1 VSPPP
6 LTDYDLASEL
16 ASCDAQ
22 IGLWRGL
29 RRSDQRPVLLKL
41 LNAPSQD
48 AVAWLRREH
57 HILSQLSLE
66 GVSSALDLLHEGER
80 WGLVLDD
87 RGSSPL
93 SPQSLDGTLSL
104 EHFLEIASGA
114 SRVLASLHNERLTHR
129 RICPGAILV
138 DPATWRVELTDLS
151 QASPLNL
158 PVPTEPGWEP
168 GFLPYMS
175 PEHTGRIG
183 RALDHRSD
191 LYGLGATL
199 YHVLTGSPPFAGED
213 AASVIH
219 AHVARAPQS
228 PVSRRSDTPAVVAR
242 ILLRLLAK
250 PPEDRYQSAHA
261 LSADFERALRELRE
275 RGTVHD
281 FPIGA
286 RDRDRHLRLPNR
298 LFGREVELA
307 TLGKLWRSDV
317 PERRLVLATG
327 PAGIGKSA
335 FVHAQRPLVLEA
347 GGRFARGK
355 FDQLSSDVLYGALGE
370 ALRSLTRQL
379 LAQPEAPL
387 RQTQRLLQRALGQR
401 AQALLEVVPE
411 LGTLLE
417 EQLPL
422 APLGAL
428 EAEHRFHALVLGFL
442 RVLASPKRPLV
453 IFLDDLQWA
462 QPPSLRLLELLLLD
476 EELEGLV
483 VFGAYRDNEVLAGA
497 PLLETLGRLGE
508 VVPTTAL
515 ALGPLKEADVAE
527 FLCAALGRS
536 QAEVEPLAHLIHGQT
551 EGNPFEVREQLRGM
565 HAQGLLNFDE
575 ALRVWAWDLEQI
587 AGSEE
592 ASDIIEF
599 LLAGMGRL
607 SERGRELV
615 RLAACIGNTFRLETL
630 AVIAEV
636 PPEQLDQELGEVA
649 QALFIQPAV
658 PRISITSREGD
669 PVMIVPRYA
678 FRHDRIQQAAHALV
692 PLEDRARTHL
702 RIGRL
707 LAESLRQGEGVVNTV
722 EVATQLNA
730 GRALISERSE
740 REDLAE
746 LNRQAAVRAREST
759 SWTDAQGFIRIA
771 WDLLDDSS
779 PLPLLYAVAAERAHI
794 EYLNGEGER
803 VREVVAATLPRIEDP
818 LQRASLL
825 DHLVILG
832 TAEGRF
838 AEAISWG
845 RRALA
850 DLGVTLPEEDLERE
864 LEEELEAIHRNRV
877 SRSYEELAQ
886 APGMTDP
893 VTTRAVRILVNLDSP
908 SYLSDPALYAVVVC
922 KMANLTLAHGPV
934 SESSKAY
941 ASLGIVLT
949 SLGRYEEALR
959 YAELGI
965 ALSERFADKG
975 QECRACHTLANHV
988 LTWVRPARGTDAINE
1003 RGYQAGYFASEI
1015 LWCGFIQLF
1024 KLYNRF
1030 FAGRALPEILDAARE
1045 GLEFC
1050 ERTGNQPG
1058 IDSIHGIQLTLR
1070 SLTGQTSEE
1079 EHSAFVAECRAKEGT
1094 FALALYLCVQGEAEL
1109 IAGNPERALQICE
1122 EARPLLPAVLGVS
1135 VVAGHNLTESLAAID
1150 LLLGE
1155 LERSA
1160 TERTELAALV
1170 SRNQVELRRWA
1181 DGCPAN
1187 FECRWLLVEGAR
1199 LQLEGELLEA
1209 SRCFDR
1215 AAELAEVEGF
1225 VQISAQADE
1234 RQAKLWAAL
1243 DKPELQRLFQERAG
1257 QAYLSWGAT
1266 SKRALRR
1273 PSDGVQRGGSI
1284 SGLDVESLLKA
1295 SRAISGE
1302 LVRSRLLPRMLEI
1315 LGETTGAEWGFLIVD
1330 GPADLEVEA
1339 SWGPGGSSV
1348 KRIPLSEQPEVAEGV
1363 VRYAWRTAAEVV
1375 LPDASSAG
1383 PFVDD
1388 PVVSARRIRSLLAAP
1403 LIAQG
1408 RVRGVLYLANELVPG
1423 VFAEDRLQV
1432 LRLLLPQVTTSLAN
1446 AELFAELE
1454 ARTEA
1459 LRADVAIRE
1468 RTEQERGQ
1476 LEREVRQLQRMD
1488 AVGTLATGI
1497 AHDFNN
1503 LLQVIF
1509 GNTALARHLNTSPE
1523 VAESLEEIS
1532 RAGAHA
1538 RNLVAQILSF
1548 GRPGKA
1554 WLDYT
1559 DLRTVAEEALG
1570 LLTSSARPNV
1580 ELVASLPPEAALVEA
1595 HATQLHQVVMN
1606 LCTNAL
1612 QAIGSRG
1619 RLEVSVEALTLAE
1632 PRRVGEVVLSPGPY
1646 HLLQVSDD
1654 GVGMSEATA
1663 AQVFSAFFTTK
1674 EHAGGTGL
1682 GLPVVRRIV
1691 QGSRGAVEVESAL
1704 GQGTTFRVYLP
1715 AASGEREADL
1725 GPEPLRRL
1733 GSGQRILCVDDEESI
1748 TRLTQGLL
1756 SALGFEA
1763 HTLNESRLALEVLKT
1778 NPTTYEVLI
1787 LDVRMPDMSG
1797 VQLARAAARTCPDL
1811 PILLL
1816 TAEGTGEEDQLLEE
1830 GVVRAVLRKPIT
1842 GAGLAA
1848 AVGQALGLES

>member
-1 VSPPP
+1 MSPT

-16 ASCDAQ
+16 ASYDDHAE
-22 IGLWRGL
+22 LWRGL

-41 LNAPSQD
+41 LHAPTQD

-57 HILSQLSLE
+57 SVLSQLSLD

-87 RGSSPL
+87 RGLSPL
-93 SPQSLDGTLSL
+93 SPKCLDGSLSL
-104 EHFLEIASGA
+104 EHFLEVASAA
-114 SRVLASLHNERLTHR
+114 SRVLASLHREGLTHR

-138 DPATWRVELTDLS
+138 DPETRSVELTDLS
-151 QASPLNL
+151 QASPLDL
-158 PVPTEPGWEP
+158 PVRTEPGWEAS
-168 GFLPYMS
+168 FLPYMS

-183 RALDHRSD
+183 RSLDHRSD

-199 YHVLTGSPPFAGED
+199 YQLLTGSPPLTGDD
-213 AASVIH
+213 AAAVIH
-219 AHVARAPQS
+219 AHVARAPAS
-228 PVSRRSDTPAVVAR
+228 PVTLRAETPPVVAR

-261 LSADFERALRELRE
+261 LAADFERALRELRE
-275 RGTVHD
+275 RGSLQD

-286 RDRDRHLRLPNR
+286 RDRSRHLQLPNR
-298 LFGREVELA
+298 LFGREAELD
-307 TLGKLWRSDV
+307 TLAGLWRSDV
-317 PERRLVLATG
+317 TGRRLILATG

-335 FVHAQRPLVLEA
+335 FVHAQRPPVIER
-347 GGRFARGK
+347 GGRFALGK

-387 RQTQRLLQRALGQR
+387 RQTQRLLQSALGLR
-401 AQALLEVVPE
+401 AQALVEVVPE
-411 LGTLLE
+411 LETLLG

-428 EAEHRFHALVLGFL
+428 EAEHRFHALVMGFL
-442 RVLASPKRPLV
+442 GALGSPKRPLV

-462 QPPSLRLLELLLLD
+462 QPPSLRLLELLLLN
-476 EELEGLV
+476 EEIEGLV
-483 VFGAYRDNEVLAGA
+483 VFGAYRDAEVLAGA
-497 PLLETLGRLGE
+497 PLLETLAR
-508 VVPTTAL
+508 VQAKVPTTTL
-515 ALGPLKEADVAE
+515 ALGPLDAAEVAE
-527 FLCAALGRS
+527 LLCETLGRTRD
-536 QAEVEPLAHLIHGQT
+536 EVASLARLIHGQT
-551 EGNPFEVREQLRGM
+551 QGNPFEVREQVRGM

-575 ALRVWAWDLEQI
+575 ALRVWAWDLELI
-587 AGSEE
+587 AGSKE
-592 ASDIIEF
+592 ASNIVEF
-599 LLAGMGRL
+599 LLEGMGRL
-607 SERGRELV
+607 SERGRELL

-636 PPEQLDQELGEVA
+636 SPEELEEELSEVA
-649 QALFIQPAV
+649 EALFIQPAAPQV
-658 PRISITSREGD
+658 SITSHEGD
-669 PVMIVPRYA
+669 PVMVVPRYA
-678 FRHDRIQQAAHALV
+678 FRHDRIQQAAHALL
-692 PLEDRARTHL
+692 PAADRTQTHL

-707 LAESLRQGEGVVNTV
+707 LSLSLKQGEGVVSAV

-730 GRALISERSE
+730 GRSLITDRAE
-740 REDLAE
+740 REELAE

-759 SWTDAQGFIRIA
+759 SWTDAQGFARIA
-771 WDLLDDSS
+771 WELLDEAS
-779 PLPLLYAVAAERAHI
+779 PLPLLYAVSEERAHV
-794 EYLNGEGER
+794 EYLKGEGDQ
-803 VREVVAATLPRIEDP
+803 VREVVAATLPRLQDP
-818 LQRASLL
+818 LRRASLL

-832 TAEGRF
+832 TAEGSF
-838 AEAISWG
+838 ADAIARG
-845 RRALA
+845 REALA
-850 DLGVTLPEEDLERE
+850 DLGVTLPDSELGAELERE
-864 LEEELEAIHRNRV
+864 LAAITHNRAG
-877 SRSYEELAQ
+877 RSYEELAQ
-886 APGMTDP
+886 AAATSDP
-893 VTTRAVRILVNLDSP
+893 VITRAIRILVNLDSP
-908 SYLSDPALYAVVVC
+908 SYLSAPALYPVVVC
-922 KMANLTLAHGPV
+922 KLVNLTLAHGLVP
-934 SESSKAY
+934 ESSKGY
-941 ASLGIVLT
+941 ASLGIVLG

-959 YAELGI
+959 YTELGI
-965 ALSERFADKG
+965 VISERFDDKG
-975 QECRACHTLANHV
+975 QECRACHTMANHV
-988 LTWVRPARGTDAINE
+988 LSWVRPTRGTDAFNE

-1050 ERTGNQPG
+1050 QRTGNQPG
-1058 IDSIHGIQLTLR
+1058 IDSIRGIQLTLR

-1079 EHSAFVAECRAKEGT
+1079 EHATFVADCRAKEGT
-1094 FALALYLCVQGEAEL
+1094 FALGLYLCVQAEAEL
-1109 IAGNPERALQICE
+1109 IAGRPARALEICA
-1122 EARPLLPAVLGVS
+1122 EARPLLPAVLGVI
-1135 VVAGHNLTESLAAID
+1135 VVAGHNLTESLAALD
-1150 LLLGE
+1150 LLAESPELGE
-1155 LERSA
+1155 VVA
-1160 TERTELAALV
+1160 
-1170 SRNQVELRRWA
+1170 RNQAELRRWA
-1181 DGCPAN
+1181 DSCPAN

-1199 LQLEGELLEA
+1199 LHQEGALLEA
-1209 SRCFDR
+1209 SKHFDR
-1215 AAELAEVEGF
+1215 AAELASVEGF
-1225 VQISAQADE
+1225 VQIAAQADE
-1234 RQAKLWAAL
+1234 RQASLWAAL
-1243 DKPELQRLFQERAG
+1243 EKPELHELFEERANR
-1257 QAYLSWGAT
+1257 AYRHWGAT
-1266 SKRALRR
+1266 TKGPAHQR
-1273 PSDGVQRGGSI
+1273 PSDRLRGPGARATL

-1302 LVRSRLLPRMLEI
+1302 LVRSRLLPQMLEI
-1315 LGETTGAEWGFLIVD
+1315 LAETTGAEWGFLVVD
-1330 GPADLEVEA
+1330 GATDLEVEA
-1339 SWGPGGSSV
+1339 SWGPGVSRV
-1348 KRIPLSEQPEVAEGV
+1348 QRIPLNAQPEVAEGV
-1363 VRYAWRTAAEVV
+1363 VRYAWRTASEVV
-1375 LPDASSAG
+1375 LSDASEEG

-1388 PVVSARRIRSLLAAP
+1388 PVVMQRRIRSLLAAP
-1403 LIAQG
+1403 LVSQG
-1408 RVRGVLYLANELVPG
+1408 KVRGVLYLANELVAG

-1446 AELFAELE
+1446 AELFAQLE
-1454 ARTEA
+1454 ERTEA

-1509 GNTALARHLNTSPE
+1509 GNTALARHMNTSPE

-1559 DLRTVAEEALG
+1559 DLRTVAEEALS
-1570 LLTSSARPNV
+1570 LLSSSARPDL
-1580 ELVASLPPEAALVEA
+1580 ELVADLPPEAALVEA

-1612 QAIGSRG
+1612 QAIGSQG
-1619 RLEVSVEALTLAE
+1619 RIEVSVKALNLSEPLRVSDTLL
-1632 PRRVGEVVLSPGPY
+1632 PPGSY

-1654 GVGMSEATA
+1654 GTGMSEATA

-1674 EHAGGTGL
+1674 EESGGTGL
-1682 GLPVVRRIV
+1682 GLPVVQRIV
-1691 QGSRGAVEVESAL
+1691 EDCRGAVEVESVL

-1715 AASGEREADL
+1715 AASGQQDSEVEAHA
-1725 GPEPLRRL
+1725 LRRL
-1733 GSGQRILCVDDEESI
+1733 GSGQRILCVDDEVSI

-1763 HTLNESRLALEVLKT
+1763 HALNESRLALEVLKA
-1778 NPTTYEVLI
+1778 NPTTYEALI
-1787 LDVRMPDMSG
+1787 LDVRMPELSG
-1797 VQLARAAARTCPDL
+1797 VELARAAARLCPDL

-1816 TAEGTGEEDQLLEE
+1816 TAEGTGEEEQLLEE
-1830 GVVRAVLRKPIT
+1830 GVIRAVLRKPIT
-1842 GAGLAA
+1842 GAGLAS
-1848 AVGQALGLES
+1848 AVAEVLGLQA